1 MHKVGSRI
9 GLFLGSGFGVGYL
22 PLCPGTFG
30 TLIAVPLS
38 MAINRLAMTNP
49 GLAAIGLVVL
59 TAVAI
64 QLANRAARLLDKKDP
79 QAVVIDEIAGFA
91 LANFLTTSWTGLIIA
106 FGLFRVFDIAKI
118 FPARRFENL
127 PGGAGIVMDDMVA
140 GLYTFAI
147 LRLLSLAGVV

>member
-1 MHKVGSRI
+1 MQKVARKI
-9 GLFLGSGFGVGYL
+9 ILFWGSGFGVGYL
-22 PLCPGTFG
+22 PYCPGTFG
-30 TLIAVPLS
+30 TLMAVPLS
-38 MAINRLAMTNP
+38 MAVNRIAMTDP
-49 GLAAIGLVVL
+49 WLAAIGLVAL

-64 QLANRAARLLDKKDP
+64 QLADRAALLLDKKDP
-79 QAVVIDEIAGFA
+79 QAVVIDEFAGFA

-118 FPARRFENL
+118 FPARRLETL